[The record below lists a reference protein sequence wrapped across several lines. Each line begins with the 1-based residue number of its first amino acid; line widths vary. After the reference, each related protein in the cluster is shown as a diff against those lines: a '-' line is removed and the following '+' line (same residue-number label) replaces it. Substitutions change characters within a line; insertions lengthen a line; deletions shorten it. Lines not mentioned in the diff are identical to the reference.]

1 LTEANWTCHWVSVYE
16 RVKLFFTAGA
26 PKSHPADLSAF
37 AEAAVMKSD
46 SHSSAPI
53 LIDLF
58 CGAGGLSVGL
68 ERAGFRPVLGLDYD
82 RHAIST
88 YAKNHQNTVAL
99 HQDISKVSGKEILA
113 AAHGEEIDLIAGGP
127 SCQGYSTHGKRIEDD
142 PRNFLFKHFVRLV
155 REVRPK
161 FFLMENVKGLLTYRG
176 GYFKTLIEDSFASAG
191 YEVISKVVCA
201 ADYGVPQLR
210 HRIVFLGT
218 RTGAALSFPEPTHG
232 PADSL
237 FGDLAPYVTV
247 GEALGDLPLLRRN
260 YVKDEW
266 EYASAPSNDFQRYA
280 RKGVR
285 SKTTTLHQAKALS
298 PMSSKIVALVKEGEG
313 LRSIPPELLP
323 GRFGKMRRI
332 KDGSLRKD
340 CTTLYFRVSREKPS
354 YTITC
359 HFRNVAS
366 GPFVHP
372 VEDRCLT
379 YREAA
384 RLMSFQDD
392 YEFEGSMRARQ
403 IGNAVPPLLAQ
414 ALGEHLMKLL
424 KQTMIKSL
432 KKAS

>member
-1 LTEANWTCHWVSVYE
+1 
-16 RVKLFFTAGA
+16 
-26 PKSHPADLSAF
+26 
-37 AEAAVMKSD
+37 MKSD
-46 SHSSAPI
+46 SHSPAP
-53 LIDLF
+53 LLVDLF
-58 CGAGGLSVGL
+58 CGAGGLSTGL
-68 ERAGFRPVLGLDYD
+68 EQAGFRPILGLDYD
-82 RHAIST
+82 RHAIAT
-88 YAKNHQNTVAL
+88 YAKNHPETVAL
-99 HQDISKVSGKEILA
+99 QKDVSKVPGKELLA
-113 AAHGEEIDLIAGGP
+113 AADGDEIDLIAGGP

-155 REVRPK
+155 REARPK
-161 FFLMENVKGLLTYRG
+161 FFLMENVKGLLTYGG
-176 GYFKTLIEDSFASAG
+176 GYFKTLIEDSFAAAG
-191 YEVISKVVCA
+191 YDVVSKVVCA

-218 RTGAALSFPEPTHG
+218 RTDVPLSFPEPTHG

-237 FGDLAPYVTV
+237 FSDLAPYVTV

-260 YVKDEW
+260 YEKSEW
-266 EYASAPSNDFQRYA
+266 EYVSAPSNDFQRYA

-285 SKTTTLHQAKALS
+285 SETTTLHQAKPLS
-298 PMSSKIVALVKEGEG
+298 PMSSEIVALVKEGEG

-340 CTTLYFRVSREKPS
+340 CTTLYFRIARNKPA

-372 VEDRCLT
+372 VENRCLT

-384 RLMSFQDD
+384 RLMSFQDS
-392 YEFEGSMRARQ
+392 YQFEGSMRARQ
-403 IGNAVPPLLAQ
+403 IGNAVPPLLAR
-414 ALGEHLMKLL
+414 ALGTHLMKLL
-424 KQTMIKSL
+424 ERASVKPL
-432 KKAS
+432 KRAS